1 MDFIDCP
8 PLVKEGG
15 SKSGCGLLLHNV
27 NSSLVGLLDAKS
39 LAHVSNVFRA
49 LGQVFLSAR
58 PFDESLLLLCSLI
71 SDENV
76 LVIVC

>member
-15 SKSGCGLLLHNV
+15 SKSGWDLLLHDV

-39 LAHVSNVFRA
+39 LAHVSNVF
-49 LGQVFLSAR
+49 
-58 PFDESLLLLCSLI
+58 
-71 SDENV
+71 
-76 LVIVC
+76 